1 MYKSWLWDDG
11 FNLDNL
17 KLEKIRYNFYGF
29 EDLTFIVT
37 ESGKSLSDK
46 DWKLAKPVYTGPNS
60 TGFKRL
66 FFEIF
71 NFHSCAFLYQK

>member
-1 MYKSWLWDDG
+1 MYKSWLQDDG

-37 ESGKSLSDK
+37 ESGFCIVHNIGKIWAYSK
-46 DWKLAKPVYTGPNS
+46 
-60 TGFKRL
+60 
-66 FFEIF
+66 
-71 NFHSCAFLYQK
+71 